1 MYVYVCM
8 IIIILSY
15 IQFVKL
21 LIIYLTL
28 WAVKMSAILPDTS
41 QFLYRIK
48 ENILLQSQH
57 YNMKIIGMNKRH
69 LY

>member
-28 WAVKMSAILPDTS
+28 WAVKMSAILPDSS
-41 QFLYRIK
+41 QIS
-48 ENILLQSQH
+48 LQ
-57 YNMKIIGMNKRH
+57 NKRKYSASVTA
-69 LY
+69 L